1 MAIRK
6 RGLFYFGLIIFAV
19 GIILFAFLVI
29 QGPHSKIPEQSV
41 EIRPGKPLG
50 PQFENIEPGD
60 SIELNFEATEP
71 VNVLLMKA
79 EDAGDYFNNPV
90 SNVKPIVLAEETT
103 GDTINH
109 EFETSG
115 DWDLY
120 FENPQPPSPNNPPAK
135 VKYWGTLKKQADDLL
150 FYYLNIVVALILVIL
165 GLVLLFSSRTK
176 KPKQKP
182 KTKQKSETKQKP
194 KKKNNNHS
202 ANKNE

>member
-1 MAIRK
+1 MAIQK

-150 FYYLNIVVALILVIL
+150 FYYLNIIVSIILIIL

-176 KPKQKP
+176 KQTKKKQTPKL
-182 KTKQKSETKQKP
+182 KP
-194 KKKNNNHS
+194 KKKNNNKPE
-202 ANKNE
+202 NKNK